1 MLAVCDRA
9 EALAAASALGGSARK
24 DEKNKAIGNYY
35 RALDAVRAQ
44 GKEVADVLDV
54 S

>member
-9 EALAAASALGGSARK
+9 EALAAASAFGDSVRK
-24 DEKNKAIGNYY
+24 DEKNKAIGDYY

-44 GKEVADVLDV
+44 VKEMADA
-54 S
+54 